1 MQTKGIKIEHGKLL
15 VVGSIISR
23 IVVIL
28 ILCSLAALTD
38 YNNQKLAYN
47 SARLVELSSGT
58 TGKIFYQAADGFFSL
73 FEEPLKTSQTNAG
86 MTWSIRLM
94 GVPFTDPVAAISV
107 LVKRHSLE
115 TGFALG
121 LLAPVGMALIF
132 GRVFCAYICPASL
145 MFFFISRIRRLLLR
159 WFLFPEWSAGKG
171 LAWGVLAGGLVV
183 AGIFSHGIWS
193 LILPYF
199 AIGQTVFHGLAMGTL
214 SFTLSSLVFFAILDL
229 FLGKQFTC
237 RYVCPTGRLLGA
249 IGTRSPVAIKRN
261 ASDCLEP
268 CTSCVDVC
276 PMKVSPKFD
285 ETVDCSMCGEC
296 MVVCPTQCLSIGL
309 RSTTL
314 PASGQKT

>member
-1 MQTKGIKIEHGKLL
+1 MRPRIFNIERGKLM

-23 IVVIL
+23 FMVIL
-28 ILCSLAALTD
+28 LLCSLAYLTK

-47 SARLVELSSGT
+47 SARLVELSSGA
-58 TGKIFYQAADGFFSL
+58 TGKFFYEIADGIFSL
-73 FEEPLKTSQTNAG
+73 FEDPLEASQTNAG

-94 GVPFTDPVAAISV
+94 GIPFTDLVAALSV

-115 TGFALG
+115 TGFAFG
-121 LLAPVGMALIF
+121 LVAPVGMALVF

-145 MFFFISRIRRLLLR
+145 MFFFISRIRRLLQR
-159 WFLFPEWSAGKG
+159 WFLFPEWSGGKG
-171 LAWGVLAGGLVV
+171 MAWGVLIGGLIV
-183 AGIFSHGIWS
+183 ASIFSHGIWS

-199 AIGQTVFHGLAMGTL
+199 AVGQTVFHGLAFGTL

-249 IGTRSPVAIKRN
+249 IGTRSPVAIRRN

-276 PMKVSPKFD
+276 PMKVSPKMD

-296 MVVCPTQCLSIGL
+296 LVVCPTKCLSIG
-309 RSTTL
+309 RRQ
-314 PASGQKT
+314 PIASRILLKS